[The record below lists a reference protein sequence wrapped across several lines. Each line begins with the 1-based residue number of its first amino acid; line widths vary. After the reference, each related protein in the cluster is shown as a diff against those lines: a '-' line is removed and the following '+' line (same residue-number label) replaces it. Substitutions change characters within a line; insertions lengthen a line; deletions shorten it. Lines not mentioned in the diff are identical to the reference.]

1 LKKTVIWV
9 TGLALLSGLT
19 LLAVAVRRHEWYTP
33 GSDFGYYLGLA
44 GGIMMLVLL
53 TYPLRKRIRIFQRF
67 GPLKP
72 WFRFHMFLGIA
83 GPLAIVFHSTF
94 KWDTANAFVAMMSML
109 LVAGSGVIGRY
120 IYVRLHDGLYGHQL
134 TLDELQGDEGE
145 QSKGIHRTFAWAP
158 DVVDLLSAFRS
169 EALAP
174 STGFGHGFTRFVALP
189 AKSWR
194 MRRTAARHLRA
205 HLTARA
211 VARQWTDEKLQRRER
226 QFKTL
231 IADYC
236 KSVRNAAQYGA
247 YTRIFS
253 WWHILHIPLV
263 YLLAATAAYHVLAV
277 HMY

>member
-1 LKKTVIWV
+1 MKKTVIWIAS
-9 TGLALLSGLT
+9 LSLLLGLT
-19 LLAVAVRRHEWYTP
+19 FLAFAVRRNEWYTP
-33 GSDFGYYLGLA
+33 ASDFGYYLGLT

-53 TYPLRKRIRIFQRF
+53 TYPLRKRLKIFHRL

-72 WFRFHMFLGIA
+72 WFKFHMFLGVA
-83 GPLAIVFHSTF
+83 GPLAIIFHSTF

-134 TLDELQGDEGE
+134 TLDELQGDVGE
-145 QSKGIHRTFAWAP
+145 QSKGILQTFSWAP
-158 DVVDLLSAFRS
+158 EVVDLLSAFRT

-174 STGFGHGFTRFVALP
+174 SENWRRGLARFFALP
-189 AKSWR
+189 VKSWQVR
-194 MRRTAARHLRA
+194 GAAARYLHA
-205 HLTARA
+205 HLAARA
-211 VARQWTDEKLQRRER
+211 LARQWTAEKLQRRER
-226 QFKTL
+226 QFKSL
-231 IADYC
+231 IRDYC

>member
-1 LKKTVIWV
+1 M
-9 TGLALLSGLT
+9 GLT
-19 LLAVAVRRHEWYTP
+19 ILAIAVRRNDWYTP
-33 GSDFGYYLGLA
+33 ASDFGYYLGLA

-53 TYPLRKRIRIFQRF
+53 TYPLRKRLKIFHHF

-72 WFRFHMFLGIA
+72 WFRFHMFLGVA
-83 GPLAIVFHSTF
+83 GPIAIIFHSTF

-134 TLDELQGDEGE
+134 SLDELQGDVGE
-145 QSKGIHRTFAWAP
+145 QSKGIFQTFSWAP
-158 DVVDLLSAFRS
+158 QIVELLTTFRN

-174 STGFGHGFTRFVALP
+174 SRGWHHGMARFFALP
-189 AKSWR
+189 IKSWR
-194 MRRTAARHLRA
+194 VRRAAATQIAA
-205 HLTARA
+205 HLDARA
-211 VARQWTDEKLQRRER
+211 AARQWSSEKHQRREH
-226 QFKTL
+226 QFAGL
-231 IADYC
+231 VRDYC

-263 YLLAATAAYHVLAV
+263 YLLAASAAYHVLAV